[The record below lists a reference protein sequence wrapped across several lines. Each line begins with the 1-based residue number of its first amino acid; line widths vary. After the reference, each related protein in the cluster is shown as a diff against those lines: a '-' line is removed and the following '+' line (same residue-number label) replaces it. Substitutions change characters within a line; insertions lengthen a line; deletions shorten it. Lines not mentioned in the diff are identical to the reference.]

1 VEFTFDNHVLDV
13 DRRELRRGTELIAL
27 EPQVFDLLVY
37 LLKNRDRVVGK
48 DDLLAAVWDGRIV
61 SESTLTSRITAVRKA
76 IGDNGQEQRLIR
88 TMPRKGIRFVGEV
101 LDRNGPG
108 PVDRSLVGAKDSPRL
123 ALVLPDKASIAV
135 LPFVNLSAD
144 PDQEYFADGMVEEII
159 TALSG
164 IKWLFVIARN
174 SSFTYKGR
182 VVDIKEVG
190 RDLGVRYVLEGS
202 VRKAGTRLRIAAQ
215 LIDTATD
222 AHLWADRFE
231 GSLEDVFALQDKVA
245 SSVAGVIE
253 PALESA
259 EIRRSTE
266 RPTHDLTTYD
276 LYLRALSDFPT
287 CDRDRLTRGLAW
299 LEEAIARDPYYGPAL
314 ALAAAYRIE
323 LENHGWAA
331 DSEQNR
337 SIAVELSRRALRTGA
352 DDPRILGRSA
362 VALGRFGDNI
372 DAAVALID
380 RALALNPSSADA
392 WYWSGWLRVFAG
404 RADLAIEHFQASMRL
419 NPRDGRGFHLAGIGT
434 AHFING
440 RFAEAAAAL
449 RASLEE
455 LPSFTPTYRTLASCL
470 AHMGRLDEAREIIRQ
485 LRSLTASVVPAIQL
499 FRDPKHRELFLS
511 GLCLA
516 ASPIEPANA

>member
-1 VEFTFDNHVLDV
+1 LPTGWS
-13 DRRELRRGTELIAL
+13 RR
-27 EPQVFDLLVY
+27 
-37 LLKNRDRVVGK
+37 
-48 DDLLAAVWDGRIV
+48 
-61 SESTLTSRITAVRKA
+61 S
-76 IGDNGQEQRLIR
+76 
-88 TMPRKGIRFVGEV
+88 
-101 LDRNGPG
+101 
-108 PVDRSLVGAKDSPRL
+108 SP
-123 ALVLPDKASIAV
+123 
-135 LPFVNLSAD
+135 LS
-144 PDQEYFADGMVEEII
+144 
-159 TALSG
+159 S

-182 VVDIKEVG
+182 AVDIKEVG
-190 RDLGVRYVLEGS
+190 RELGARYVLEGS
-202 VRKAGTRLRIAAQ
+202 VRRAGTRLRIGAQ
-215 LIDTATD
+215 LTDPATD
-222 AHLWADRFE
+222 AHMWADRFE
-231 GSLEDVFALQDKVA
+231 GSLEDVFELQDKVA

-253 PALESA
+253 PALQSA

-266 RPTHDLTTYD
+266 RPANDLTTYD

-299 LEEAIARDPYYGPAL
+299 LEEAIVREPNYGPAL

-323 LENHGWAA
+323 LENHGWIA

-352 DDPRILGRSA
+352 DDPRILGRAA

-380 RALALNPSSADA
+380 RALALNPSSADG

-440 RFAEAAAAL
+440 RFAEAAAPL

-470 AHMGRLDEAREIIRQ
+470 VHMGRLDEAREIIQ
-485 LRSLTASVVPAIQL
+485 HLRSLTRSVVPAIQL

-511 GLCLA
+511 GLRLA
-516 ASPIEPANA
+516 STEVRSTGPTDI